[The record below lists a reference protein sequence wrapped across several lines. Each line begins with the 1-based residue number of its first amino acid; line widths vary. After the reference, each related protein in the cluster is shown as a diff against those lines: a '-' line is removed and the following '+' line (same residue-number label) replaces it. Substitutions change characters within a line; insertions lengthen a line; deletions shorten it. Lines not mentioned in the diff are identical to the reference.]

1 MLNFPLKDHHFIC
14 LYQTTF
20 QDYNLPKN
28 LKKRGVD
35 DPSKLPAYY
44 YRDDG
49 LALWEAI
56 EKFVRE
62 IVGIFYK
69 SDDDVE
75 KDDEIQN
82 WILDVYKN
90 GWRETLGNPTHDLPA
105 KFESREQ
112 LVELLTCLIF
122 TFSCQHA
129 AVNFSQ
135 KDHYGFTPNAPAI
148 MRKPPPNK
156 RGEATLTSILSTLP
170 NKSQAVKAI
179 ATVYILTKFSEDEVL
194 ICFFVTNQ

>member
-56 EKFVRE
+56 EKFVSE

-69 SDDDVE
+69 SDDDVK

-156 RGEATLTSILSTLP
+156 KGEATLKSILSTLP

-194 ICFFVTNQ
+194 IC

>member
-156 RGEATLTSILSTLP
+156 KGEATLKSILSTLP